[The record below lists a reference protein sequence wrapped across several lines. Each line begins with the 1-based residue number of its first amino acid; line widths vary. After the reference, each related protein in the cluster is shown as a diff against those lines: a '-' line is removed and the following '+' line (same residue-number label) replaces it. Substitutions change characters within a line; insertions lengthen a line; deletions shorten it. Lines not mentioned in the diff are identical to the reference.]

1 MTSFGRLKLAFG
13 RFLEVQ
19 SSDPDDA
26 RQRRILNIILSLM
39 GALGF
44 ITLFLGSAL
53 VLTGV
58 LPMKDAPS
66 ILTPSFSMAL
76 GSTVI
81 YIINRYRSGV
91 IAGTLFIL
99 LVMFAIF
106 FADSYTE
113 LSVGRSVFL
122 FVLPIIVSSFLLGS
136 RSTFVFYILS
146 SIELAIVNALAGGK
160 AYDPFFSYVAFFLVA
175 FISWLSSRGLEQ
187 ALRDLRQINA
197 ELDQRVEERTREL
210 SAALARELAEA
221 GRSQAILEGIAD
233 GVVVFDPN
241 GRSIVVN
248 PSLVLLL
255 DLSVDQLKG
264 VTMETILEIG
274 RVSPQER
281 GTILAMLGNPS
292 MDKSSVR
299 LRWGRR
305 TLLVNAAQVV
315 TGLGALIGTVA
326 VFRDFTHEAEIEQMK
341 STFVGMVSHEL
352 RTPLNAIIGYA
363 EMMRETVYGPIAP
376 RQVSIMERIENSSR
390 RLLALV
396 SDLLDQAQIEAGRMK
411 IHNAEF
417 KLADLL
423 ESARSLMDKQIA
435 DKGLIL
441 KISIMPDMPAL
452 VMGDAQRLQQ
462 IFLNL
467 IGNAAKF
474 TVRGEIG
481 VHVYRASESHWGFR
495 VSDTGPGIPSEAQE
509 YVFDTFR
516 QVEGVTTRE
525 HGGIGLGLA
534 IVKSLVGLMGG
545 QIKLSSEI
553 GRGTT
558 FTVMLPFEPPKEK
571 P

>member
-1 MTSFGRLKLAFG
+1 
-13 RFLEVQ
+13 
-19 SSDPDDA
+19 
-26 RQRRILNIILSLM
+26 
-39 GALGF
+39 
-44 ITLFLGSAL
+44 
-53 VLTGV
+53 
-58 LPMKDAPS
+58 
-66 ILTPSFSMAL
+66 
-76 GSTVI
+76 
-81 YIINRYRSGV
+81 
-91 IAGTLFIL
+91 
-99 LVMFAIF
+99 
-106 FADSYTE
+106 
-113 LSVGRSVFL
+113 
-122 FVLPIIVSSFLLGS
+122 
-136 RSTFVFYILS
+136 
-146 SIELAIVNALAGGK
+146 
-160 AYDPFFSYVAFFLVA
+160 
-175 FISWLSSRGLEQ
+175 
-187 ALRDLRQINA
+187 
-197 ELDQRVEERTREL
+197 
-210 SAALARELAEA
+210 
-221 GRSQAILEGIAD
+221 
-233 GVVVFDPN
+233 
-241 GRSIVVN
+241 
-248 PSLVLLL
+248 
-255 DLSVDQLKG
+255 
-264 VTMETILEIG
+264 METILEIG